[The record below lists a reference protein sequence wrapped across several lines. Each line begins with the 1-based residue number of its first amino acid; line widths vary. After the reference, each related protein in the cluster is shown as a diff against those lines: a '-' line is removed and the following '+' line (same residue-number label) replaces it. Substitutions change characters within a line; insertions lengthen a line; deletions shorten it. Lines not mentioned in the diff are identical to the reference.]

1 MRKTSYRSADQIVLF
16 PIRAGWS
23 FVMPYSA
30 RSPRTFPLLSNRA
43 NIFRVWSSFLFLF
56 LDVYMPAAAHAQDG
70 ATLFKTYCATCHEA
84 GDSRAPN
91 REIPVATQSG
101 ADPSGA

>member
-1 MRKTSYRSADQIVLF
+1 MF

-23 FVMPYSA
+23 LVMPYSA
-30 RSPRTFPLLSNRA
+30 RSPSACPLVSNRA
-43 NIFRVWSSFLFLF
+43 TLFRFWICFLFLF

-70 ATLFKTYCATCHEA
+70 ATLFKTYCATRHEA

-91 REIPVATQSG
+91 REILGQLSPEQILQALERVQ
-101 ADPSGA
+101 